1 MRVVVGVT
9 GASGAAYAKRLLEE
23 LSSRAEVHLIVSRAG
38 RQLVD
43 YELGE
48 GIEKHASCVFSDDD
62 MSAPPASGSAG
73 YDAMVVVPCSMKT
86 LASIAHGVSDT
97 LIARAA
103 DVILKQEKKLI
114 LVPRETPLNL
124 VHLRNLV
131 LAKEAGASIL
141 PASPG
146 FYHKPK
152 TIDDLTD
159 FMAGKILELLGFD
172 HSLYK
177 KWEGSEG

>member
-1 MRVVVGVT
+1 MKVVVGVT

-23 LSSRAEVHLIVSRAG
+23 LSSRAEVHLIVSKTG
-38 RQLVD
+38 KELIL

-48 GIEKHASCVFSDDD
+48 GIEQHAACVFSDDD
-62 MSAPPASGSAG
+62 LAAPPASGSAG

-103 DVILKQEKKLI
+103 DVMLKQEKQLI
-114 LVPRETPLNL
+114 LVPRETPLSL

-146 FYHKPK
+146 FYHKPQ
-152 TIDDLTD
+152 TIDGLVD
-159 FMAGKILELLGFD
+159 FMVGKILELLGFE
-172 HSLYK
+172 HTLYK
-177 KWEGSEG
+177 KWEGSGR

>member
-1 MRVVVGVT
+1 MKVVVGVT
-9 GASGAAYAKRLLEE
+9 GASGAVYAKRLLEE
-23 LSSRAEVHLIVSRAG
+23 LSSRAEVHLIVSGAG
-38 RQLVD
+38 KQLVD

-48 GIEKHASCVFSDDD
+48 DISSCAARTFSDDD

-73 YDAMVVVPCSMKT
+73 YDAMVIIPCSMKT

-103 DVILKQEKKLI
+103 DVILKQEKKLV

-141 PASPG
+141 PASPA
-146 FYHKPK
+146 FYHKPRK
-152 TIDDLTD
+152 MEDLID
-159 FMAGKILELLGFD
+159 FMAGKVLELLGLE
-172 HSLYK
+172 HGLYR
-177 KWEGSEG
+177 KWEGV

>member
-23 LSSRAEVHLIVSRAG
+23 LSSRAEVHLIVSKAG

-48 GIEKHASCVFSDDD
+48 DIGSIASRVFSDED

-73 YDAMVVVPCSMKT
+73 YDAMVIVPCSMKT

-152 TIDDLTD
+152 KIEDLID
-159 FMAGKILELLGFD
+159 FMVGKILELLGFD
-172 HSLYK
+172 HTLYK

>member
-9 GASGAAYAKRLLEE
+9 GASGAVYAKRLLEE
-23 LSSRAEVHLIVSRAG
+23 LSSRAEVHLIVSRTG

-48 GIEKHASCVFSDDD
+48 DIGSLASRVFSDEDL
-62 MSAPPASGSAG
+62 SAPPASGSAG
-73 YDAMVVVPCSMKT
+73 YDAMVIVPCSMKT

-114 LVPRETPLNL
+114 LVPRETPFNL
-124 VHLRNLV
+124 VHLRNLL

-152 TIDDLTD
+152 TIDDLTG
-159 FMAGKILELLGFD
+159 FIVGKILELLGFE
-172 HSLYK
+172 HTLYK
-177 KWEGSEG
+177 KWEGSE